1 MNTTTNPLALMLAIS
16 GMLAILAI
24 VLFFAPGTTG
34 KLVGF
39 AVVTLLVISHVTHRY
54 AHTRLGGRYPCHGD
68 RMD

>member
-1 MNTTTNPLALMLAIS
+1 MSTKTNPLALVLAIS
-16 GMLAILAI
+16 SMLAVLAI

-39 AVVTLLVISHVTHRY
+39 SVVTLLVISHVAHRY
-54 AHTRLGGRYPCHGD
+54 AHTRLGGQYPCHGD